1 MNVTSVYSYT
11 GNATATLNSLTNVQ
25 NGLTVDPVSVNSRLS
40 PLNYV
45 SPAVANKDTPNPA
58 NQRVFMALP
67 MSWWLTSLTSGAV
80 KYLPVS
86 NNVNWGYTDVSGTV
100 YHIGRP
106 ISDLLLP
113 NRTQSTSRDSSGN
126 MTIVFEPK
134 LGLGRTDTR
143 PAPGMGA
150 TGSTGSTGSTGPAG
164 PAGSAPLIR

>member
-11 GNATATLNSLTNVQ
+11 GITTSTLNSLTNVK
-25 NGLTVDPVSVNSRLS
+25 NGLTVDPASLGSKLS
-40 PLNYV
+40 NNYV
-45 SPAVANKDTPNPA
+45 SPAVANKDAPNPA
-58 NQRVFMALP
+58 NQAVFMGLP
-67 MSWWLTSLTSGAV
+67 MSWWLSGLTSGAV

-86 NNVNWGYTDVSGTV
+86 NNVNWGYTDASGTV

-134 LGLGRTDTR
+134 LGLGRTDTT
-143 PAPGMGA
+143 PAHG
-150 TGSTGSTGSTGPAG
+150 TAG
-164 PAGSAPLIR
+164 